1 MMNGSV
7 LKLKLQNFRRFVE
20 TDVISF
26 PPGLTVISGS
36 NGAGKS
42 TLVESFTYAL
52 FGQKRGRG
60 AMALAL
66 NPRSDNAP
74 GDIHVEC
81 ELFIDGQPV
90 KIVRSSNSAALWVN
104 NALQVQSIS
113 SSLSMANRQISALLG
128 GITREQFESTYVAL
142 QGDTAGL
149 VSDKPE
155 VRRNIIEK
163 VLQLEVLSRAVQ
175 IQAKRCNEAGSDVL
189 AQGNLICDEQS
200 LTEIHRELLR
210 KFQSAHK
217 YEMKVQYIQKFS
229 TAIEQ
234 ILAEKS
240 SIAEEAKLAALEAHA
255 QITSLEQ
262 RQAEHRVVIDRSMLA
277 YQEQERLQTSYRD
290 LEKQITK
297 LEGNLQQVVQDISLY
312 QEDIQ
317 KAKTC
322 VHAAEEYA
330 HLQEEIKKCDARL
343 GRIPLIKKCH
353 SALTLAKANLEKQ
366 ESQLDPLAHVEEE
379 LDQAR
384 LQGLQARDEWYAL
397 RDNDP
402 TSAEYA
408 EWQGQNSELTL
419 LKTQNEE
426 SLHLLKSSAGDARC
440 PTCSQRFTEHTP
452 EDRIEHLTHW
462 LSEELPHRHM
472 GLKQLK
478 TSLEERKKSW
488 QREQQQA
495 EKKWNQ
501 CNATVSAI
509 EKKVQARDILLDRC
523 EEAKAD
529 LHKAEKEWEELG
541 EAAPPD
547 PQEQG
552 MLLKSKAATNIRASE
567 IKADADLYARLPS
580 LNTYHLKKQQEQERF
595 HLEIEQL
602 HKQQAII
609 GYDPDTFE
617 TAKNELS
624 AAVAKDSTIKSDLT
638 DARLADLNAQLEAQR
653 AVEAL
658 ERANQQHDRF
668 TEVAKEFQKDERLCS
683 LLENFKK
690 HFFAAN
696 TEEVTRRT
704 SRLLLHAITDL
715 SILGIKFDGDELYY
729 IDASNVQRPISRLSG
744 GEKALVGLC
753 LRIALAEQAQTI
765 TKSGKVKFLILDE
778 VLSSLDEERCEAV
791 QRIFEDVQQRGIF
804 EHILMVTHLDTV
816 KQSWRATGLEVQKV
830 GSKSSKVI
838 SVSPGEVHMD
848 SAEELEV

>member
-1 MMNGSV
+1 MSSV
-7 LKLKLQNFRRFVE
+7 LTLKLQNFRRFVE

-26 PPGLTVISGS
+26 LPGLTVISGS

-60 AMALAL
+60 ALALAL
-66 NPRSDNAP
+66 NPRTDNAP
-74 GDIHVEC
+74 GDIQVEC

-104 NALQVQSIS
+104 SALQVQSIS
-113 SSLSMANRQISALLG
+113 SSLTMANRQISALLG

-149 VSDKPE
+149 VADKAE

-175 IQAKRCNEAGSDVL
+175 LQLRRCERAESDVL

-200 LTEIHRELLR
+200 LTETQRELLR

-217 YEMKVQYIQKFS
+217 YEMKVQYIQKFAV
-229 TAIEQ
+229 AIEQ
-234 ILAEKS
+234 VLEEKS
-240 SIAEEAKLAALEAHA
+240 SVAAVAELLAQEARTQVA
-255 QITSLEQ
+255 SLVQ
-262 RQAEHRVVIDRSMLA
+262 RQAEHKAVIDRLTLV
-277 YQEQERLQTSYRD
+277 YQEQERLQASYQG

-297 LEGNLQQVVQDISLY
+297 LEGKEQQVIQDIAVY
-312 QEDIQ
+312 EGEIQ
-317 KAKTC
+317 KAGAGEQ
-322 VHAAEEYA
+322 AAEEFA
-330 HLQEEIKKCDARL
+330 QLQEEIQKCDARL
-343 GRIPLIKKCH
+343 GRLPLIKKCY
-353 SALTLAKANLEKQ
+353 SMLTAAKDALEKQ
-366 ESQLDPLAHVEEE
+366 ERQLAPLAHLEEE

-384 LQGLQARDEWYAL
+384 RQEQQARDEWHAL
-397 RDNDP
+397 RNNDP
-402 TSAEYA
+402 TRDEYA
-408 EWQGQNSELTL
+408 EWQRQDSELTL

-452 EDRIEHLTHW
+452 EDRIEHLTRW
-462 LSEELPHRHM
+462 LSEELPRRRKAL
-472 GLKQLK
+472 GQLQAG
-478 TSLEERKKSW
+478 LEERKEAW
-488 QREQQQA
+488 QREQRQA
-495 EKKWNQ
+495 ETKWNR
-501 CNATVSAI
+501 CNAALTYI
-509 EKKVQARDILLDRC
+509 EKKAQTKETLLASI
-523 EEAKAD
+523 EEAKVH
-529 LHKAEKEWEELG
+529 LHKAEQEWEDLG
-541 EAAPPD
+541 EKASPD
-547 PQEQG
+547 PQEQAS
-552 MLLKSKAATNIRASE
+552 LLKSKATLSKRAGE
-567 IKADADLYARLPS
+567 IKADAELYAQLPS
-580 LNTYHLKKQQEQERF
+580 LNTYLVKKREEQER
-595 HLEIEQL
+595 LRLDIEQL
-602 HKQQAII
+602 RNQQATV
-609 GYDPDTFE
+609 GYDANTFQA
-617 TAKNELS
+617 AKDELS
-624 AAVAKDSTIKSDLT
+624 AALT
-638 DARLADLNAQLEAQR
+638 EDTNLKNELTNARLADSNAQLVARR
-653 AVEAL
+653 ASESL

-668 TEVAKEFQKDERLCS
+668 TEVVEEFQKDERLCS

-704 SRLLLHAITDL
+704 SRLLLHAITDQ
-715 SILGIKFDGDELYY
+715 SIMDIKFDGDELYY
-729 IDASNVQRPISRLSG
+729 IDASNAQRPISRLSG

-765 TKSGKVKFLILDE
+765 TKTGKVKFLILDE

-804 EHILMVTHLDTV
+804 EHIIMVTHLDTV

-830 GSKSSKVI
+830 GTKSSKVI

>member
-1 MMNGSV
+1 MMSSGV
-7 LKLKLQNFRRFVE
+7 LQLKLQNFRRFVE

-36 NGAGKS
+36 NGTGKS

-60 AMALAL
+60 ALALVL

-74 GDIHVEC
+74 GDVHVEC
-81 ELFIDGQPV
+81 ELSIDGQSV

-128 GITREQFESTYVAL
+128 GITRDQFESTYVAL

-149 VSDKPE
+149 VADKADA
-155 VRRNIIEK
+155 RRNIIEK
-163 VLQLEVLSRAVQ
+163 VLQFEVLSKAVQ
-175 IQAKRCNEAGSDVL
+175 LQVKRCDKAESDTL

-217 YEMKVQYIQKFS
+217 YEMKVQHIQKFS
-229 TAIEQ
+229 AAIEQ

-240 SIAEEAKLAALEAHA
+240 SITEAAKLAALEAHA
-255 QITSLEQ
+255 QVTLLEQ
-262 RQAEHRVVIDRSMLA
+262 RQAEHRTVIDGVTLA

-297 LEGNLQQVVQDISLY
+297 LEGNLQQVVLDLSLY
-312 QEDIQ
+312 QQEIQ
-317 KAKTC
+317 KAETC
-322 VHAAEEYA
+322 VHIAEEYA
-330 HLQEEIKKCDARL
+330 HLQEEIKKCDTRL

-366 ESQLDPLAHVEEE
+366 ESQLVPLAHIEEE

-384 LQGLQARDEWYAL
+384 LQELEARDEWHAL

-408 EWQGQNSELTL
+408 EWQRQDSELTL

-426 SLHLLKSSAGDARC
+426 SLHLLKNSAGDARC

-452 EDRIEHLTHW
+452 EDRIEHLTRW
-462 LSEELPHRHM
+462 LDEELPSRRKE
-472 GLKQLK
+472 LEQLK
-478 TSLEERKKSW
+478 TSLEGRKKSW
-488 QREQQQA
+488 QQEQQQA

-501 CNATVSAI
+501 CNATVLAK
-509 EKKVQARDILLDRC
+509 EKKVQTRDTLLDRC
-523 EEAKAD
+523 EEAKVD

-541 EAAPPD
+541 EDAPPD
-547 PQEQG
+547 PKEQEL
-552 MLLKSKAATNIRASE
+552 LLKSKAVMSKRAGE
-567 IKADADLYARLPS
+567 IKEDADLYARLPS
-580 LNTYHLKKQQEQERF
+580 LNTYLLKKQQEQER
-595 HLEIEQL
+595 LRLDREQL
-602 HKQQAII
+602 QKQQVSI
-609 GYDPDTFE
+609 GYDADTFQ
-617 TAKNELS
+617 TAKDELS
-624 AAVAKDSTIKSDLT
+624 TASAKESTLKNDLA
-638 DARLADLNAQLEAQR
+638 DARLADLNTQLEAR
-653 AVEAL
+653 KAVEAM
-658 ERANQQHDRF
+658 ERTNQQHDRF
-668 TEVAKEFQKDERLCS
+668 TEVVKEFQKDERLCS

-690 HFFAAN
+690 HFFAAT
-696 TEEVTRRT
+696 TEEVSRRT
-704 SRLLLHAITDL
+704 SRLLLHAITDQ

-765 TKSGKVKFLILDE
+765 TKTGKVKFLILDE

-804 EHILMVTHLDTV
+804 EHIIMVTHLDKTV
-816 KQSWRATGLEVQKV
+816 LASNWT
-830 GSKSSKVI
+830 
-838 SVSPGEVHMD
+838 
-848 SAEELEV
+848 